1 MADTEESEAEKNK
14 EWSNVVCLVVYL
26 LHVNI

>member
-1 MADTEESEAEKNK
+1 MADTEESEAEKENK

-26 LHVNI
+26 LHV